1 MKNYSTRT
9 AAEVPLSVWYMSF
22 YCNPRIQLAVVNKV
36 VMQGL
41 NACAISYGS
50 YVENYLYSEQVYTG
64 EVSPELDLVNSKK
77 KPSLKFY
84 DVSNKLNV
92 FLYQLL
98 YILLAPLIA
107 LREIFVALKA
117 SVERDFF

>member
-1 MKNYSTRT
+1 M
-9 AAEVPLSVWYMSF
+9 
-22 YCNPRIQLAVVNKV
+22 VNKV

-41 NACAISYGS
+41 NACAVSYGN
-50 YVENYLYSEQVYTG
+50 YVENYLYSEQVYQG
-64 EVSPELDLVNSKK
+64 DVSPELDLVNSKK
-77 KPSLKFY
+77 KPSFRFY

-92 FLYQLL
+92 FVYQLL

-107 LREIFVALKA
+107 LREIFIALKV